1 MPTLTYTARTLTGEL
16 REGKIRAANE
26 HEARNS
32 LSSQGLEP
40 IELATI
46 AQPGKESTRRSASS
60 GGFFKP
66 FSLATLANFTAQL
79 ALMLRTGT
87 ALLEGLDALAKQA
100 HSDRAR
106 KLIEDIRNRVSGGA
120 TLTDAMA
127 AHPTVFEPFYVSSVR
142 AGEASGK
149 LVEVFKRIEGYLH
162 QRLEIRTK
170 VTTALIYPGIITTL
184 AIAAV
189 AFILTFV
196 LPRFIAV
203 FERSGVALPL
213 PTRILMAF
221 SYSAVTYWYLW
232 IGGIAASIVAI
243 YLFVKTPTGRN
254 AIDFLMLR
262 LPVLGPLTNSLQT
275 AALMRSLGTLL
286 DAGVPLVQG
295 LEVARDSCGNGAFRR
310 LTEELIARVVSGG
323 DMASVIRHNPL
334 ISPSIQQMVITGE
347 KSGALA
353 EVMIAI
359 ANHLDDDADKQIK
372 RLMALFE
379 PVVLIGMGV
388 MVGFIAVSV
397 LLPLFRLTSAARGA
411 G

>member
-1 MPTLTYTARTLTGEL
+1 MPTLAYTARTLTGETL
-16 REGKIRAANE
+16 NGTIRAADEN
-26 HEARNS
+26 EARNS
-32 LSSQGLEP
+32 LSARGLELLEILP
-40 IELATI
+40 VGT
-46 AQPGKESTRRSASS
+46 KRVTASQE
-60 GGFFKP
+60 GGTSFFRP

-87 ALLEGLDALAKQA
+87 PLLEGLDALAKQA
-100 HSDRAR
+100 DSDRAR
-106 KLIEDIRNRVSGGA
+106 LLIEDIRNRVKGGA

-142 AGEASGK
+142 AGETSGK
-149 LVEVFKRIEGYLH
+149 LVDVFKRIEEYLQ
-162 QRLEIRTK
+162 QRLEIRTQ

-184 AIAAV
+184 AISAV
-189 AFILTFV
+189 VFILTFV
-196 LPRFIAV
+196 LPRFIV
-203 FERSGVALPL
+203 IFERSGVALPL

-221 SYSAVTYWYLW
+221 SYSAITYWYLW
-232 IGGIAASIVAI
+232 IGGTIVTVVGT
-243 YLFVKTPTGRN
+243 YLFVKTPTGRRT
-254 AIDFLMLR
+254 IDFLALR

-275 AALMRSLGTLL
+275 SALMRTLGTLL
-286 DAGVPLVQG
+286 GAGVPIIQS
-295 LEVARDSCGNGAFRR
+295 LEVARDSCRNGAFRR

-353 EVMIAI
+353 EVMTAI
-359 ANHLDDDADKQIK
+359 ANHLDKDADKQIK

-379 PVVLIGMGV
+379 PAVLIAMGV

-397 LLPLFRLTSAARGA
+397 LLPLFRLTAVAHG
-411 G
+411 GG

>member
-1 MPTLTYTARTLTGEL
+1 MPTLAYTARTLTGEL
-16 REGKIRAANE
+16 REGRIRAANE

-32 LSSQGLEP
+32 LSAQGLEP
-40 IELATI
+40 INL
-46 AQPGKESTRRSASS
+46 SAVDQGSKGGTKPTS
-60 GGFFKP
+60 MSAGFFRP
-66 FSLATLANFTAQL
+66 FSLATLASFTAQL

-100 HSDRAR
+100 HTVRAS
-106 KLIEDIRNRVSGGA
+106 KLIEDIRNRVRGGA

-149 LVEVFKRIEGYLH
+149 LVEVFKRIEEYLQ
-162 QRLEIRTK
+162 QRLEIRTR
-170 VTTALIYPGIITTL
+170 VTTALIYPAIITTL
-184 AIAAV
+184 AICAV

-196 LPRFIAV
+196 LPRFITV
-203 FERSGVALPL
+203 FERSGVALPV
-213 PTRILMAF
+213 PTQILMAF

-232 IGGIAASIVAI
+232 IAGIASTVVGLYA
-243 YLFVKTPTGRN
+243 FVKTPTGRRTV
-254 AIDFLMLR
+254 DFLMLR

-286 DAGVPLVQG
+286 NAGVPLVQG
-295 LEVARDSCGNGAFRR
+295 LEVARDSCGNGAFRQ

-334 ISPSIQQMVITGE
+334 ISPSIQQMIITGE
-347 KSGALA
+347 RSGALA

-359 ANHLDDDADKQIK
+359 ANHLDNDADKQIK

-397 LLPLFRLTSAARGA
+397 LLPLFRLTAVARGA

>member
-1 MPTLTYTARTLTGEL
+1 MPTLAYTARTLTGEL

-26 HEARNS
+26 DEARNT
-32 LSSQGLEP
+32 LSARGLEP
-40 IELATI
+40 IDLASI
-46 AQPGKESTRRSASS
+46 EQAASRNIRVSTNL
-60 GGFFKP
+60 FFKP

-100 HSDRAR
+100 HSQRAR
-106 KLIEDIRNRVSGGA
+106 DLIEDIHNRVKGGA

-127 AHPTVFEPFYVSSVR
+127 AHPDVFEPFYVSSVR

-149 LVEVFKRIEGYLH
+149 LVEVFVRVEEYLQ
-162 QRLEIRTK
+162 QRLEIRTR
-170 VTTALIYPGIITTL
+170 VTTALIYPAIITTL
-184 AIAAV
+184 AISAV

-196 LPRFIAV
+196 LPRFITV
-203 FERSGVALPL
+203 FERSGVALPV

-232 IGGIAASIVAI
+232 IAGVAI
-243 YLFVKTPTGRN
+243 AIVGTYLFVKTPTGKRT
-254 AIDFLMLR
+254 IDFLMLR

-275 AALMRSLGTLL
+275 SALLRSLGTLL
-286 DAGVPLVQG
+286 NAGVPLLQA
-295 LEVARDSCGNGAFRR
+295 LEVARDSCGNGAFRQ
-310 LTEELIARVVSGG
+310 LTEELISRVVSGG
-323 DMASVIRHNPL
+323 DMASIIRHNPL
-334 ISPSIQQMVITGE
+334 ISPSIQQMIVTGE

-353 EVMIAI
+353 EVMTAI
-359 ANHLDDDADKQIK
+359 ANHLDNDADKQIK
-372 RLMALFE
+372 RLMAMFE
-379 PVVLIGMGV
+379 PVVLIAMGV

>member
-1 MPTLTYTARTLTGEL
+1 MPTLAYTARTLTGEM

-32 LSSQGLEP
+32 LSAQGLEP
-40 IELATI
+40 IELSTVAQAVQDKSQANTI
-46 AQPGKESTRRSASS
+46 S

-100 HSDRAR
+100 HTDRAR
-106 KLIEDIRNRVSGGA
+106 RLIEDIRNRVRGGA

-127 AHPTVFEPFYVSSVR
+127 AHPAVFEPFYVSSVR

-149 LVEVFKRIEGYLH
+149 LVEVFKRIEEYLQ
-162 QRLEIRTK
+162 QRLEIRTRI
-170 VTTALIYPGIITTL
+170 TTALIYPAIITSL
-184 AIAAV
+184 AISAV

-196 LPRFIAV
+196 LPRFITV
-203 FERSGVALPL
+203 FERSGVALPV

-232 IGGIAASIVAI
+232 IAGIATVVIGT
-243 YLFVKTPTGRN
+243 YLFVKTPSGRRTV
-254 AIDFLMLR
+254 DFLMLR

-286 DAGVPLVQG
+286 NAGVPLVQA
-295 LEVARDSCGNGAFRR
+295 LEVARDSCGNGAFRQ
-310 LTEELIARVVSGG
+310 LVEELIARVVSGG

-353 EVMIAI
+353 EVMTAI

-372 RLMALFE
+372 RLMAMFE
-379 PVVLIGMGV
+379 PIVLIGMGV

-397 LLPLFRLTSAARGA
+397 LLPLFRLTAAARGA